1 MKEEIE
7 MIEALRIIVKPYIQD
22 QEAFE
27 NLNEETDFISDLKIN
42 SANLVD
48 VILDIEERFDIEIDN
63 ESMNTMLN
71 VKAAIEVINNK
82 ITEK

>member
-7 MIEALRIIVKPYIQD
+7 MIEALRMIVKPYIQN
-22 QEAFE
+22 QEAFD
-27 NLNEETDFISDLKIN
+27 NLREETDFISDLKIN

-63 ESMNTMLN
+63 ESMDMMLN
-71 VKAAIEVINNK
+71 VKAAIEVINTK
-82 ITEK
+82 ISEK